1 MCPNYALV
9 EESVLPEFLE
19 QLKLVSTS
27 SLFFQVRHFGVHL
40 THYDLNLKLTPISNL
55 REDLR
60 L

>member
-1 MCPNYALV
+1 MCPDYALV
-9 EESVLPEFLE
+9 EESILPEFLE

-40 THYDLNLKLTPISNL
+40 TYYDLNLKLAPISDH

>member
-19 QLKLVSTS
+19 QLKLVSIS
-27 SLFFQVRHFGVHL
+27 SPFFQMRHFGVHL
-40 THYDLNLKLTPISNL
+40 TYYDLSLKLTLISGH